1 MNLGTHTLKPDQP
14 QRPALEDGCY
24 PVGFSTAWP
33 HGLGYSRRI
42 RRSCAGSLGLK
53 LERALV
59 PVEGCPAVPSP
70 SAEALCGADWTQTF
84 QRGQHPPLRPKAR
97 LCPLSLG
104 GSVGGV
110 QAPYPKSWG
119 EGRTGWSKLATP
131 RKGRTGDTEEPRGQP
146 VALEVAWIRAETSRN
161 ETAATGAQ
169 RRGPGLRLGGAWWE
183 GAPKD
188 KDSAAGGQSQWPRR
202 EAWSWPSASS
212 AAWPRILQAAQLL
225 PAWSPAPETLSSTG
239 GDARVSRDC
248 SHAVP
253 VTPTSMGP
261 QAGEW
266 LHYP

>member
-1 MNLGTHTLKPDQP
+1 MNLGTHTLKPDQS

-84 QRGQHPPLRPKAR
+84 QRGQHPPLRPEAR

-110 QAPYPKSWG
+110 QAPYPESWG

-188 KDSAAGGQSQWPRR
+188 KDSAAGDKVSGHGGRHGAGQVQVLQPGPGSSRQLSSFPRGAPLLKHSPAQVGMPVCPVTAHMQSQ
-202 EAWSWPSASS
+202 
-212 AAWPRILQAAQLL
+212 
-225 PAWSPAPETLSSTG
+225 
-239 GDARVSRDC
+239 
-248 SHAVP
+248 
-253 VTPTSMGP
+253 
-261 QAGEW
+261 
-266 LHYP
+266 